1 MILVSGQRK
10 YFATNG
16 FANTLTGVA
25 VNRPEHKCLLQSP
38 LKILISGNFHLDQL
52 F

>member
-16 FANTLTGVA
+16 FANTLTGVVKPA
-25 VNRPEHKCLLQSP
+25 RAQA
-38 LKILISGNFHLDQL
+38 
-52 F
+52 

>member
-16 FANTLTGVA
+16 FANTLTGVVKPRA
-25 VNRPEHKCLLQSP
+25 QLQSP
-38 LKILISGNFHLDQL
+38 LKILISRELSFGSGLLL